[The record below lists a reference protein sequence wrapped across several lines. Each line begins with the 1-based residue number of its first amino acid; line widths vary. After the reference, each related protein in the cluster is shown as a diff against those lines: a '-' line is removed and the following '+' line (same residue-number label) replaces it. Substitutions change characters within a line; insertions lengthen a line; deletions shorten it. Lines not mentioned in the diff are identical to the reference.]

1 MIYEEVHGRWIPTGI
16 GHPQTEEYKKDCAE
30 WKQAGY
36 QQNRKQ
42 FWTSCIIALI
52 GGNVDRMG
60 KTWPSIADSLLKAY
74 DERFAPEGHND

>member
-42 FWTSCIIALI
+42 FWTSCVISLI
-52 GGNVDRMG
+52 NANEWDTNQMPRE
-60 KTWPSIADSLLKAY
+60 ADSLLKAY